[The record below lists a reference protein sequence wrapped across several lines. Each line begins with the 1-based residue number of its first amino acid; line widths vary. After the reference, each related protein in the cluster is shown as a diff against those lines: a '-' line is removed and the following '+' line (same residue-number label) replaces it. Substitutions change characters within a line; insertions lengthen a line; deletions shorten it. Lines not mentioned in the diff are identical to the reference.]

1 MVYIFLNKKAAGGV
15 VKNKIMLN
23 QQLAEELQKKENLRT
38 EKYTH
43 FLQTIFIWGA
53 DVAHMQLMSK

>member
-23 QQLAEELQKKENLRT
+23 QQLAEELQKKKT
-38 EKYTH
+38 
-43 FLQTIFIWGA
+43 
-53 DVAHMQLMSK
+53 